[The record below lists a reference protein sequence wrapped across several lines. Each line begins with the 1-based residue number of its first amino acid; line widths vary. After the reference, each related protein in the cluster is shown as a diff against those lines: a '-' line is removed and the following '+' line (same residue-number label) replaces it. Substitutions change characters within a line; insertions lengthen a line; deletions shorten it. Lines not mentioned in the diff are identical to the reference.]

1 MDPNQIRM
9 LQMMQQR
16 QGGSMSG
23 AARAQAEED
32 PRLIALEAMSNPKP
46 FIPGVPD
53 PNSRESE
60 SYLEELYEA
69 DDSDLSPYEAAQM
82 QASLGGGPGPQV
94 MTPELE
100 RKRHMPHQ
108 RMVR

>member
-9 LQMMQQR
+9 LQMMQR

-23 AARAQAEED
+23 AARATAEED
-32 PRLIALEAMSNPKP
+32 PRIIALEAMANPKP

-60 SYLEELYEA
+60 SYLEELYE
-69 DDSDLSPYEAAQM
+69 DDDDLSPYEAAQM
-82 QASLGGGPGPQV
+82 QASLGGGPGPQA

-100 RKRHMPHQ
+100 RKRYMPHQ